1 MLPTY
6 VRLGSLKLSILK
18 IAIQFCWQSWKL
30 DKTWLSSKVLYR
42 FCDTY
47 PTFFKV
53 MLKAC
58 ITDIIMCIMP
68 YFLRHEFKY
77 SLMWHVIS
85 LNGGLL
91 HPEILTLKLRAI
103 NAPQITLTMKRRSKI
118 QGGLIKSAWLP
129 NNVGGTSH
137 DFGIFLWRLDSFVY
151 CIPFM
156 FSMRGG

>member
-1 MLPTY
+1 M
-6 VRLGSLKLSILK
+6 SILK
-18 IAIQFCWQSWKL
+18 IAIQFCRQSWKL
-30 DKTWLSSKVLYR
+30 KMTVRQSIGSILWYL
-42 FCDTY
+42 
-47 PTFFKV
+47 PHFFNV
-53 MLKAC
+53 MLKTC

-137 DFGIFLWRLDSFVY
+137 DFGNFLWRLDSFVY

>member
-1 MLPTY
+1 M
-6 VRLGSLKLSILK
+6 
-18 IAIQFCWQSWKL
+18 F
-30 DKTWLSSKVLYR
+30 
-42 FCDTY
+42 
-47 PTFFKV
+47 
-53 MLKAC
+53 KAC

-118 QGGLIKSAWLP
+118 QGGLIKSA
-129 NNVGGTSH
+129 
-137 DFGIFLWRLDSFVY
+137 
-151 CIPFM
+151 
-156 FSMRGG
+156 